1 MTYIAVTFFVSA
13 VLCGWSNPALRD
25 WYERPRF
32 RIVWCFG
39 YALQWLSVI
48 AAVCWLVVKFAL

>member
-1 MTYIAVTFFVSA
+1 MTYIVAIFFVSA

-25 WYERPRF
+25 WYERPHF
-32 RIVWCFG
+32 RVVWCVG